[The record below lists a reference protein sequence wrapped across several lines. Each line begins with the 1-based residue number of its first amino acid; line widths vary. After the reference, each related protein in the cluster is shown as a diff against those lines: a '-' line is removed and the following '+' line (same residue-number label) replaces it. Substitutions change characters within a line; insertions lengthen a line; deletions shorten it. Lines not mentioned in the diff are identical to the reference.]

1 MDIDKICAKCLD
13 YRLQYTRETGM
24 YLECPS
30 CFDFIIENE
39 LDQLESLRLLK
50 HLGMMADQQSV
61 IYQSDIL
68 KYKIL

>member
-39 LDQLESLRLLK
+39 LDQFN
-50 HLGMMADQQSV
+50 HLN
-61 IYQSDIL
+61 
-68 KYKIL
+68 